1 MQCASEDSFLIRT
14 QNGKA
19 SFCALLFLCILQ
31 VVDRL
36 KEKPRQNPSSLIS
49 TKVNQNS
56 LPIPPEF
63 TFAGWP
69 QNTWQ
74 VAVYFSLPS
83 IMVTSAQQSY
93 TVHAVSIYIIFK
105 RDLLFVQTKS
115 CLQGRVEDSLAPLSL
130 ETSRMKSLYNL
141 LQTHF
146 KANEYFLSMFLFPV
160 DPSVKFICDNRDS
173 SAT

>member
-1 MQCASEDSFLIRT
+1 
-14 QNGKA
+14 
-19 SFCALLFLCILQ
+19 
-31 VVDRL
+31 
-36 KEKPRQNPSSLIS
+36 
-49 TKVNQNS
+49 
-56 LPIPPEF
+56 
-63 TFAGWP
+63 
-69 QNTWQ
+69 
-74 VAVYFSLPS
+74 
-83 IMVTSAQQSY
+83 MVTSAQQSY